1 MTFLDDGARDPAA
14 RPSATTDDAATPA
27 AASSDEDEDD
37 AENDGRFRVAVIN
50 KARRRCELTTMGA
63 DPLRVDNASFRGFDG
78 TWSHDS
84 RRRGLETRRDG
95 RVPRVPERAG
105 GGVVLS
111 GRAQENETMSRDR
124 PVGDAHAEPSP
135 RTVESGEPRAT

>member
-78 TWSHDS
+78 T
-84 RRRGLETRRDG
+84 
-95 RVPRVPERAG
+95 
-105 GGVVLS
+105 
-111 GRAQENETMSRDR
+111 
-124 PVGDAHAEPSP
+124 
-135 RTVESGEPRAT
+135 